1 MKLFSERHGYIKPSD
16 ALIVE
21 CMPKEVQNSI
31 YNCLYN
37 YGEENPGFFESLD
50 KMVWV
55 YFLNEKECTYDQ
67 NQFNKGYITLY
78 IIDNSQYEWHLKLSM
93 IEYLLELLEK
103 IGIKR
108 QQKMPSF
115 IDSINMSFE
124 RLKYGYRII
133 NNLVTPI
140 TSKEEVSSIEE
151 ALYSAKDNIKEH
163 LNSALKHL
171 ADKENPDYRNSI
183 KESISAVGALC
194 REMTAENDLGKALFV
209 LEKKQG
215 KLHPQLKAA
224 FDNLYSYVNEKQS
237 GIRHELM
244 DESGTYIPSYHEAK
258 YMLVTCSAF
267 INYLNGKF
275 GSDK

>member
-1 MKLFSERHGYIKPSD
+1 MKLFSERRGYIKPSD

-31 YNCLYN
+31 YNCLYD
-37 YGEENPGFFESLD
+37 YGEKTPGFFDSLD

-55 YFLNEKECTYDQ
+55 FFLNEKECDYDQ
-67 NQFNKGYITLY
+67 IQFKRGYITLY
-78 IIDNSQYEWHLKLSM
+78 IIDNSQYEWHQKLSL
-93 IEYLLELLEK
+93 IEYLLDLLEK
-103 IGIKR
+103 IEKSK

-115 IDSINMSFE
+115 IDSINRSFE
-124 RLKYGYRII
+124 CLNYGYRII
-133 NNLVTPI
+133 NNIVTPI

-151 ALYSAKDNIKEH
+151 AINSAKDNIKEH

-171 ADKENPDYRNSI
+171 ADKEKPDFRNSI

-194 REMTAENDLGKALFV
+194 REMTGENDLGKALFV

-224 FDNLYSYVNEKQS
+224 FDNLYKYVNEKQS

-244 DESGTYIPSYHEAK
+244 DESGIYVPTYHEAK
-258 YMLVTCSAF
+258 YMLVICSAF

>member
-1 MKLFSERHGYIKPSD
+1 MKLFSERHGYIKPSE
-16 ALIVE
+16 ALVVE

-31 YNCLYN
+31 YNCLYSF
-37 YGEENPGFFESLD
+37 GEENPGFFDSLD
-50 KMVWV
+50 KKVWV
-55 YFLNEKECTYDQ
+55 FFLNEKECDYDQ
-67 NQFNKGYITLY
+67 IQFKRGYIILY
-78 IIDNSQYEWHLKLSM
+78 IIDSNQYEWHQKLSL
-93 IEYLLELLEK
+93 IEYLLDLLEK
-103 IGIKR
+103 IEKDKH
-108 QQKMPSF
+108 QKMQSF
-115 IDSINMSFE
+115 IDLINWSFE
-124 RLKYGYRII
+124 RLNYGYRII

-151 ALYSAKDNIKEH
+151 ALNSAKDNIKEH

-171 ADKENPDYRNSI
+171 ADKGKPDYRNSI
-183 KESISAVGALC
+183 KESISAVGVLC
-194 REMTAENDLGKALFV
+194 REMTGENDLGKALFV

-215 KLHPQLKAA
+215 KLHPQLKNA

-244 DESGTYIPSYHEAK
+244 DESGTYVPTYHEAK
-258 YMLVTCSAF
+258 YMLVICSAF

>member
-31 YNCLYN
+31 YNCIYN
-37 YGEENPGFFESLD
+37 YEEENPGLFESLD

-55 YFLNEKECTYDQ
+55 FFLNEKECDYDQ
-67 NQFNKGYITLY
+67 IQFKRGYITLY
-78 IIDNSQYEWHLKLSM
+78 IIDNSQYEWHQKLSL
-93 IEYLLELLEK
+93 IEYLLALLEK
-103 IGIKR
+103 IEKNKN
-108 QQKMPSF
+108 QKMPSF
-115 IDSINMSFE
+115 IDSINRSFE
-124 RLKYGYRII
+124 RLNYGYRII

-151 ALYSAKDNIKEH
+151 TLNSAKDNIKEH

-171 ADKENPDYRNSI
+171 ADKEKPDYRNSI
-183 KESISAVGALC
+183 KESISAVGVLC
-194 REMTAENDLGKALFV
+194 REMTGENDLGKALFV
-209 LEKKQG
+209 LEKKQR
-215 KLHPQLKAA
+215 KLHPQLKTA

-244 DESGTYIPSYHEAK
+244 DENGTYIPSYHEAK

-275 GSDK
+275 GSD